1 MPKLEQHALRHHWGK
16 SHARGVWSSLCWS
29 TSNSRTHG
37 ARWTKKTKYLLW
49 DRLRQP
55 PVQIEFPHL
64 SAPSQVFHKQKLHCR
79 QLYKS
84 SLFARWAFD
93 IGKKLSEPQGGDSVQ
108 AKNPPA
114 NASSAMKC
122 SCLPQYFVQN
132 LDNDVHVLMFKYH
145 SSVPSDFLMPKGTN
159 NWGFGI
165 GRTGAL

>member
-1 MPKLEQHALRHHWGK
+1 MDQIL
-16 SHARGVWSSLCWS
+16 
-29 TSNSRTHG
+29 T
-37 ARWTKKTKYLLW
+37 W

-108 AKNPPA
+108 ATYPKA
-114 NASSAMKC
+114 EFATSSMKR
-122 SCLPQYFVQN
+122 LVR
-132 LDNDVHVLMFKYH
+132 
-145 SSVPSDFLMPKGTN
+145 
-159 NWGFGI
+159 
-165 GRTGAL
+165 RTVYAAALA